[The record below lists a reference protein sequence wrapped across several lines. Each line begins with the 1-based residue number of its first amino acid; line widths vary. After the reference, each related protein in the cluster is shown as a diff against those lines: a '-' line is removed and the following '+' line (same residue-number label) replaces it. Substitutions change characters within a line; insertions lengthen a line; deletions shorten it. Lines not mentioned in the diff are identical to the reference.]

1 LSEDNTRKIAYV
13 NQYILLPQFS
23 LLISTGLS
31 QYNAAAYVLCLF
43 FLKFY
48 LNFQIPFLEIIQ
60 DSFNHRV
67 KVKN

>member
-1 LSEDNTRKIAYV
+1 LNEDNTRKIAYV

-48 LNFQIPFLEIIQ
+48 L
-60 DSFNHRV
+60 
-67 KVKN
+67 